1 MGLKTYGK
9 EMPVDERVPHW
20 WMDSETVKMFA
31 ALMLDPCTSSVAMRI
46 AELVLQERVDDMNA
60 IPLIKEAYGYLMRL
74 KDTRYK
80 RAMKVLRREVENAE
94 AECNKM

>member
-1 MGLKTYGK
+1 MGIRVKESVIEPAYGQW
-9 EMPVDERVPHW
+9 EG
-20 WMDSETVKMFA
+20 ETVRMFA
-31 ALMLDPCTSSVAMRI
+31 ALTLDPCTSSVASRI
-46 AELVLQERVDDMNA
+46 AELLLQELVDDMNA

-80 RAMKVLRREVENAE
+80 HAMKVLRREVEKAE